1 MQSISL
7 TQKVSP
13 FQLSMADP
21 SCSIQFDNPGEGYR
35 FRQNLVAFMLPA
47 FCGLI
52 ALIHLV
58 SSLLM

>member
-1 MQSISL
+1 
-7 TQKVSP
+7 
-13 FQLSMADP
+13 MADP